1 MDLNLLT
8 IANRANLGN
17 RILKSFD
24 NATSRIIKTDNITRK
39 INDSTEFDS
48 TEKLQNREFAIIG
61 LTTIVEQFLNEV
73 LHQVLVSHPKKF
85 GNKKFEIDELMEEGS
100 ILELF
105 YSKANQKLLD
115 LAYGKFDKFISN
127 FSATLELKSEI
138 DNDLVDTINEIKL
151 TRDCIIHS
159 DGKANDLYFGKVGTK
174 ARASRNNE
182 QLKVDI
188 DYYKQS
194 VEKINEFIS
203 DIKSKIPTKLFESKK
218 SYIFKQMWEAT
229 CLNERFS
236 FDEVWS
242 IQNASMIRPKDIDDN
257 HGFSSTEM
265 EVYNL
270 FRYIYSSREDF
281 KVDFGF
287 YFQRWKPQSNEYQ
300 VALSWLNNQFY
311 F

>member
-17 RILKSFD
+17 RISKSID
-24 NATSRIIKTDNITRK
+24 YATSRITKTDNLTKK

-115 LAYGKFDKFISN
+115 LAYGKFDRFISN
-127 FSATLELKSEI
+127 FTTTLELDSEI
-138 DNDLVDTINEIKL
+138 DSDLVDTINEIKL

-159 DGKANDLYFGKVGTK
+159 DGKANDLYFSKAGTK
-174 ARASRNNE
+174 ARVSRNNE
-182 QLKVDI
+182 QLKVDM
-188 DYYKQS
+188 DYYKES
-194 VEKINEFIS
+194 VAKIKEFIS
-203 DIKSKIPTKLFESKK
+203 EIKNKIPTKLLESKK

-229 CLNERFS
+229 CLNRRFK
-236 FDEVWS
+236 FNEVWN
-242 IQNASMIRPKDIDDN
+242 IQDAGMVRPININDDY
-257 HGFSSTEM
+257 GFSSSEM

-270 FRYIYSSREDF
+270 FRYIYSASEEF